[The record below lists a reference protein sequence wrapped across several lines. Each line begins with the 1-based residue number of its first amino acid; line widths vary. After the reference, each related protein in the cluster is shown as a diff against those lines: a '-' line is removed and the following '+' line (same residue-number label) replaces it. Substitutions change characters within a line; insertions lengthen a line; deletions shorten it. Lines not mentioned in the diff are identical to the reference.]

1 MCSKV
6 GAPSHASHM
15 ITNLKM
21 SSYHPV
27 WLQFLSK
34 SPSGC
39 ETATVT
45 PFRDNISQ
53 PCLYPSVLPHGFY
66 SSLIMK
72 DEHVLLTSAKLCSVP
87 QSILLS
93 KAFVRRKHWTTI
105 GLKHHTHEVNTLL
118 ASMKPIITHSCA
130 HKVCAKRAHS
140 CGM

>member
-1 MCSKV
+1 MEKKKKLYETVPLSKFV
-6 GAPSHASHM
+6 LKSELNLHCFEKTPSHASHM

-21 SSYHPV
+21 SSNQPV

-45 PFRDNISQ
+45 PFRDDISQ
-53 PCLYPSVLPHGFY
+53 PCLYPSVLPRGFY

-72 DEHVLLTSAKLCSVP
+72 AEHVLLTSAKLCSIP

-93 KAFVRRKHWTTI
+93 KAFVRRKH
-105 GLKHHTHEVNTLL
+105 
-118 ASMKPIITHSCA
+118 
-130 HKVCAKRAHS
+130 
-140 CGM
+140 